1 MRNYERV
8 VQHKLRKINDLIMR
22 TCTFR
27 GYAPFFESFLPSFW
41 FLVFDYW
48 QNLSNK
54 GKGTYKHPRRKGIAG
69 APIIRESFRQS
80 LTRYASPAN
89 AMLDRLNEYQM
100 EQPAVLRWRIPTSS
114 VSRTYEAILY
124 PPDGKK
130 KTCQDFFQPK
140 KSFLGIDILP
150 WSSGWNTHTCSD
162 SDRSPK
168 N

>member
-1 MRNYERV
+1 M
-8 VQHKLRKINDLIMR
+8 
-22 TCTFR
+22 FR
-27 GYAPFFESFLPSFW
+27 CHAPFFDCFPLSLR

-54 GKGTYKHPRRKGIAG
+54 GKGTYNHPRRKGIAG
-69 APIIRESFRQS
+69 APIIRERVRQS
-80 LTRYASPAN
+80 LTRYASPAS

-130 KTCQDFFQPK
+130 NVSGLFFQPK
-140 KSFLGIDILP
+140 TSFLGIDIRPL
-150 WSSGWNTHTCSD
+150 SSGWNTDTCSD
-162 SDRSPK
+162 SDWSPK

>member
-1 MRNYERV
+1 M
-8 VQHKLRKINDLIMR
+8 LR
-22 TCTFR
+22 
-27 GYAPFFESFLPSFW
+27 GHAPFFESFPPSFW

-54 GKGTYKHPRRKGIAG
+54 GKGTYNHPRRKGIAG

-80 LTRYASPAN
+80 LTRYASPAS

-124 PPDGKK
+124 PPDGRKNVSGL
-130 KTCQDFFQPK
+130 FFNQKNLYLVLIFFHEVVAEILTRVPILIGHQK
-140 KSFLGIDILP
+140 INWLGWIEVLRNFLQY
-150 WSSGWNTHTCSD
+150 
-162 SDRSPK
+162 RS
-168 N
+168 